1 MCHID
6 FLGGPMKK
14 TKAKL
19 ALISSMTIFA
29 TIGIFRKFIYLPSA
43 VVAMARAVIGTVFL
57 LLLILL
63 RGSKISLKGVKR
75 NLLPLLISGVFL
87 GFNWILLFEAYN
99 YTSVAVATLCYYMAP
114 VILILISPIVFKE
127 RLTLSKLLCVV
138 LAVVGM
144 ALVSGVF
151 GGAVIDAMNTKGIIL
166 GLCAAAFYATVVTCN
181 KKLKNISAFDRTTV
195 QLGISA
201 VVLAVYTF
209 LFEHDLSNYV
219 IYTETVVMLIIVG
232 VVHTGIA
239 YALYF
244 GCMDKLKTQTVAIY
258 SYIDPVGAV
267 LLSTIV
273 LGEPIG
279 HNQILGAVLIL
290 GATLASEF
298 ADKKR

>member
-14 TKAKL
+14 TKAKI

-29 TIGIFRKFIYLPSA
+29 TIGIFRRFIYLPSA

-209 LFEHDLSNYV
+209 LFEHDLSFYV
-219 IYTETVVMLIIVG
+219 ISTETVVMLIIVG

>member
-1 MCHID
+1 
-6 FLGGPMKK
+6 MKK

-209 LFEHDLSNYV
+209 LFEHDLSFYV
-219 IYTETVVMLIIVG
+219 ISTETVVMLIIVG

>member
-29 TIGIFRKFIYLPSA
+29 TIGIFRRFIYLPSA

-219 IYTETVVMLIIVG
+219 ISTETVVMLIIVG